1 MTSTD
6 TPQDVPGGRPTWLD
20 RLDAL
25 VGQWDTEAVFDAGF
39 LGPGSAELTA
49 RGRASVE
56 WLDGRFFLIQRI
68 TNEHPAFPRAITV
81 MGAGAEPGTFTQRYY
96 DSRGV
101 ERLYQMSF
109 DGRAWRLWREAP
121 GFWQRYTGV
130 LAADG
135 RTITGAWE
143 ASADG
148 REWRHDFR
156 LTHTR
161 TATGG

>member
-1 MTSTD
+1 MADTD
-6 TPQDVPGGRPTWLD
+6 TPPDVPDERPAWLD

-25 VGQWDTEAVFDAGF
+25 LGEWDTEAVFDAGF
-39 LGPGSAELTA
+39 LGPDSAEMRA
-49 RGRASVE
+49 AGRTSFE
-56 WLDGRFFLIQRI
+56 WLDGRRFLIQRI
-68 TNEHPAFPRAITV
+68 GNEHPAFPRAVAVI
-81 MGAGAEPGTFTQRYY
+81 GAGPERDTFTQRYY

-109 DGRAWRLWREAP
+109 DGREWKLWREAP
-121 GFWQRYTGV
+121 GFSQRYSG
-130 LAADG
+130 LLSPDG
-135 RTITGAWE
+135 GTITGAWE

-161 TATGG
+161 PAT